1 MEKDIIN
8 LKISTK
14 SEAGKIA
21 GAIAE
26 LIKENNKR
34 IDLTAVGAGAINQ
47 AVKGIAI
54 ARGYV
59 APAGIN
65 LVCVPA
71 FIEVQIENENRTGMK
86 FIVKEEI

>member
-8 LKISTK
+8 LKISAK

-26 LIKENNKR
+26 LIKENKR

-65 LVCVPA
+65 LVCIPA